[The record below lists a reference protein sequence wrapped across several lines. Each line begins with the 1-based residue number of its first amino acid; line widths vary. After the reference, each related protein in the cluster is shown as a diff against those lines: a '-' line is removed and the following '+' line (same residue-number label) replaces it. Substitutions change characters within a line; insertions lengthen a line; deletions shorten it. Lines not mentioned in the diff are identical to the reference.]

1 MEGLVAGLTFNLT
14 NSVSTVGKTLRRM
27 LDALAETGMRH
38 AHREIS
44 RGRMDISKRNK
55 RKSRPDKAM
64 H

>member
-14 NSVSTVGKTLRRM
+14 NSVSSVGKTLRRM

-44 RGRMDISKRNK
+44 RGRMDVSKRK
-55 RKSRPDKAM
+55 RKSRTDKAT

>member
-1 MEGLVAGLTFNLT
+1 MAGLTFNLT
-14 NSVSTVGKTLRRM
+14 NSVSTVGRTLRRM

-44 RGRMDISKRNK
+44 RGRMDGSKRNK
-55 RKSRPDKAM
+55 RKSRADRAM